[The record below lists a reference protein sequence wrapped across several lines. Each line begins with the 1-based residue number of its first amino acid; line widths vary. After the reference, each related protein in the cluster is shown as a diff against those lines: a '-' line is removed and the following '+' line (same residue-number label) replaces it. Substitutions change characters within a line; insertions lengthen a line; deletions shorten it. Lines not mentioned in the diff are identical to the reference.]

1 MKQSYVLLIG
11 FLFSFS
17 AFGEKAIDQEDL
29 IIAETKK
36 EVQAKASSEADP
48 RVVILNNQN
57 QQVDQKAAHDQNAQV
72 SNQPVVRVV
81 GIPTS
86 STYATELKKSR
97 KEAEVETEQKIVE
110 KLESSRLRDEQ
121 ERLKKLFGD
130 TPKQKT
136 VVAPTVPSTPIT
148 VKATDESEIYSE
160 TVEEEDE
167 DSIYVGFHGGQS
179 SNLTRALENVT
190 SYGSFGIS
198 FGAFDESGLILES
211 SFYYSQHQV
220 ENADSAYLNN
230 SDIYGLTDVHQ
241 LTGVLSLKYTPL
253 TNRFKPYAGVAVS
266 YNYRLYS
273 DYYVCEY
280 GSQYCDSQAKSDSID
295 LGADVGVNFELSK
308 KVSIGFNLLINVLHL
323 YDNRS
328 DWVRDSYSED
338 LTLVKLEET
347 NWIIA
352 SINAKLYF

>member
-1 MKQSYVLLIG
+1 MKRINILLIG

-17 AFGEKAIDQEDL
+17 VFGEEAIDQEDL
-29 IIAETKK
+29 IITEVKK
-36 EVQAKASSEADP
+36 EVQAKASAEADP
-48 RVVILNNQN
+48 RVVILNSQN

-121 ERLKKLFGD
+121 ERLRKLFGN
-130 TPKQKT
+130 TPKQQT
-136 VVAPTVPSTPIT
+136 VVAPTIPSAPIA
-148 VKATDESEIYSE
+148 VQATDESEIYSE
-160 TVEEEDE
+160 IVEEEDK

-198 FGAFDESGLILES
+198 FGASDESGLIMES
-211 SFYYSQHQV
+211 SFFYSQHQV
-220 ENADSAYLNN
+220 ESHNSSYLNN
-230 SDIYGLTDVHQ
+230 SDISGLTDVHQ
-241 LTGVLSLKYTPL
+241 LTGVLSLKFTPL
-253 TNRFKPYAGVAVS
+253 SNRFKPYAGIAVS

-273 DYYVCEY
+273 DYYVCDY
-280 GSQYCDSQAKSDSID
+280 GSQYCDSQAKSDSVD

-308 KVSIGFNLLINVLHL
+308 KISIGFNMLINVLHL

-328 DWVRDSYSED
+328 NWVGNDYSED